1 MAAGEI
7 REINN
12 KIIEND
18 LIKAGYIEVLSL
30 NDSEKIAENANK
42 DLEKK
47 KTAPRK
53 TTKGKK

>member
-7 REINN
+7 RDINN

-30 NDSEKIAENANK
+30 DDSEKIAENANK

-47 KTAPRK
+47 TTAPRK

>member
-30 NDSEKIAENANK
+30 DDSEKIAENANK

-47 KTAPRK
+47 TTAPRK

>member
-7 REINN
+7 REIDN

-30 NDSEKIAENANK
+30 DDSEKIAENANK

-47 KTAPRK
+47 TTAPRK

>member
-7 REINN
+7 REIDN

-47 KTAPRK
+47 TTAPRK

>member
-47 KTAPRK
+47 TTAPRK